1 MSILM
6 LRWLCICKKA
16 WLQNMKNCKF
26 RRKHCKFRRLL
37 AQVLFLWY
45 HKYNFNEEE
54 VFMKKKVLSLLTAAM
69 MSGTCF
75 FVGAEQ
81 ICAAE
86 YPSFTLRLN
95 QHTGNAEF
103 MEDET
108 DKKVIFT
115 ATCLKYSGSNVE
127 LVDAKTNEVVAKMLD
142 DGNFDVSG
150 DDLENDRTWSAVL
163 SFENAAVG
171 SYSYY
176 ARLTDADGT
185 VSTTKTFSV
194 VIYDAVSDA
203 DAERMA
209 EIAQKVG
216 ALSSDTTFQNADQET
231 RKQMADAL
239 FEQLIAEGYVKEN
252 SVNYDEEKHCY
263 AYQCEGVGGFSDVTC
278 YLDIAVKDPDQVSPG
293 IATDVTLSSSAKRL
307 QVDSEEMSVLFTAE
321 TAANVDSISLMDA
334 STNQEV
340 AVLYDDGAATYP
352 NDGDLYENDGVYSNY
367 LDLSGNQVGDYSYY
381 AQYTVNG
388 KTYTSDT
395 VTVRVY
401 RQFTEQELADM
412 QKITDTLNAL
422 INSEEY
428 AALSVEKKVKA
439 LSDRINSLAEVDE
452 TLGYALVD
460 ADSIRYNN
468 VTYQFEFKDYI
479 GLNYVYYAYTIP
491 NTDATDNSAFT
502 YVNHGDSIEITGF
515 DNSISDVVIPS
526 EIEGLPVTAISV
538 GAFYLSTITSIEVPD
553 SVTSIGEMAF
563 LGCTSLKSVKLSTG
577 VAKIDKNAFG
587 SCSALQEIQV
597 AKDNPNF
604 SSLNG
609 VLYSKKQDTLVIYPA
624 AKTDAAYIIPSGV
637 TSVAMYAF
645 SENPYL
651 ETLTIPNSLIKVGD
665 SAFYNCKNLR
675 AVSYNGTEE
684 EWNQI
689 TIGLLNE
696 KLTGATIQ
704 YQERIIGDVNADGAF
719 TISDVVLL
727 QKWLL
732 SVPDTQLADWKA
744 ADFNGDQTLNVFD
757 LCQMRYNLLKQEED
771 SKQ

>member
-1 MSILM
+1 
-6 LRWLCICKKA
+6 
-16 WLQNMKNCKF
+16 
-26 RRKHCKFRRLL
+26 
-37 AQVLFLWY
+37 
-45 HKYNFNEEE
+45 
-54 VFMKKKVLSLLTAAM
+54 MKKRILSMLTAAM
-69 MSGTCF
+69 MSSTCF

-115 ATCLKYSGSNVE
+115 ATCLKYSGSDVE

-216 ALSSDTTFQNADQET
+216 VLSSDTTFQNADQET

-352 NDGDLYENDGVYSNY
+352 NDRDLYENDGVYSNY

-515 DNSISDVVIPS
+515 DNSVSDVVIPS
-526 EIEGLPVTAISV
+526 EIEGLPVTTIST
-538 GAFYLSTITSIEVPD
+538 GAFYLSAITSIEVPD
-553 SVTSIGEMAF
+553 TVTSIGEMAF
-563 LGCTSLKSVKLSTG
+563 LGCTSLKTVKLSTG
-577 VAKIDKNAFG
+577 VAKIEKNAFG
-587 SCSALQEIQV
+587 SCSALQEVQV

-604 SSLNG
+604 SSLDG
-609 VLYSKKQDTLVIYPA
+609 VLYSKAQDTLVIYPA
-624 AKTDAAYIIPSGV
+624 AKTDAAYTIPSGV

-665 SAFYNCKNLR
+665 SAFFNCKNLR
-675 AVSYNGTEE
+675 SVSYNGTEE

-696 KLTGATIQ
+696 KLTGANIQ
-704 YQERIIGDVNADGAF
+704 YQERIIGDVNADGAL

-732 SVPDTQLADWKA
+732 AVPDTQLADWKA
-744 ADFNGDQTLNVFD
+744 ADFNEDQTLNGFD
-757 LCQMRYNLLKQEED
+757 LCQMRYALLKQEENA
-771 SKQ
+771 KQ

>member
-1 MSILM
+1 
-6 LRWLCICKKA
+6 
-16 WLQNMKNCKF
+16 
-26 RRKHCKFRRLL
+26 
-37 AQVLFLWY
+37 
-45 HKYNFNEEE
+45 
-54 VFMKKKVLSLLTAAM
+54 MKKRILSMLTAAM

-75 FVGAEQ
+75 FAGAEQ

-115 ATCLKYSGSNVE
+115 ATCLKYLGNNVE
-127 LVDAKTNEVVAKMLD
+127 LVDAKTNEVAAKMLD

-515 DNSISDVVIPS
+515 DNSVSDVVIPS
-526 EIEGLPVTAISV
+526 EIEGLPVTAIST
-538 GAFYLSTITSIEVPD
+538 GAFYLSAITSIEVPD
-553 SVTSIGEMAF
+553 TVTSIGEMAF
-563 LGCTSLKSVKLSTG
+563 LGCTSLKTVKLSTG

-587 SCSALQEIQV
+587 SCSALQEVQV

-604 SSLNG
+604 SSLDG
-609 VLYSKKQDTLVIYPA
+609 VLYSKAQDTLVIYPA
-624 AKTDAAYIIPSGV
+624 AKTDAAYTIPGGV

-665 SAFYNCKNLR
+665 SAFFNCKNLR
-675 AVSYNGTEE
+675 SVSYNGTEE

-696 KLTGATIQ
+696 KLTGANIQ
-704 YQERIIGDVNADGAF
+704 YQERIIGDVNADGAL

-732 SVPDTQLADWKA
+732 AVPDTQLADWKA
-744 ADFNGDQTLNVFD
+744 ADFNEDQSLNGFD
-757 LCQMRYNLLKQEED
+757 LCQMRYALLKQEENI
-771 SKQ
+771 QQ

>member
-1 MSILM
+1 MENEE
-6 LRWLCICKKA
+6 
-16 WLQNMKNCKF
+16 QNMKNY
-26 RRKHCKFRRLL
+26 KFRRLL
-37 AQVLFLWY
+37 AQVFFLWY

-115 ATCLKYSGSNVE
+115 ATCLKYSGSDVE

-194 VIYDAVSDA
+194 VIYDAVS

-293 IATDVTLSSSAKRL
+293 IAT
-307 QVDSEEMSVLFTAE
+307 
-321 TAANVDSISLMDA
+321 
-334 STNQEV
+334 
-340 AVLYDDGAATYP
+340 AT
-352 NDGDLYENDGVYSNY
+352 
-367 LDLSGNQVGDYSYY
+367 
-381 AQYTVNG
+381 
-388 KTYTSDT
+388 
-395 VTVRVY
+395 
-401 RQFTEQELADM
+401 
-412 QKITDTLNAL
+412 
-422 INSEEY
+422 
-428 AALSVEKKVKA
+428 
-439 LSDRINSLAEVDE
+439 
-452 TLGYALVD
+452 
-460 ADSIRYNN
+460 
-468 VTYQFEFKDYI
+468 
-479 GLNYVYYAYTIP
+479 
-491 NTDATDNSAFT
+491 SAFT

-515 DNSISDVVIPS
+515 DNSVSDVVIPS

-624 AKTDAAYIIPSGV
+624 AKTDAAYTIPSCV

-719 TISDVVLL
+719 TVSDVVLL

-771 SKQ
+771 SKR

>member
-1 MSILM
+1 
-6 LRWLCICKKA
+6 
-16 WLQNMKNCKF
+16 
-26 RRKHCKFRRLL
+26 
-37 AQVLFLWY
+37 
-45 HKYNFNEEE
+45 
-54 VFMKKKVLSLLTAAM
+54 MKKRILSMLTAAM
-69 MSGTCF
+69 MSSTCF

-115 ATCLKYSGSNVE
+115 ATCLKYSGCDVE

-216 ALSSDTTFQNADQET
+216 VLSSDTTFQNADQET

-321 TAANVDSISLMDA
+321 TAANVDSISLIDA

-340 AVLYDDGAATYP
+340 AMLYDDGTATYP

-491 NTDATDNSAFT
+491 NTDATDSSAFT

-515 DNSISDVVIPS
+515 NNSVSDVVIPS

-538 GAFYLSTITSIEVPD
+538 GAFYLSTITSIEIPNT
-553 SVTSIGEMAF
+553 VTSIGEMAF

-587 SCSALQEIQV
+587 SCSALREVQV

-604 SSLNG
+604 SSLDG
-609 VLYSKKQDTLVIYPA
+609 VLYSKAQDTLVIYPA
-624 AKTDAAYIIPSGV
+624 AKTDAAYTIPGGV

-651 ETLTIPNSLIKVGD
+651 ETIAIPNSLIKVGD
-665 SAFYNCKNLR
+665 SAFFNCKNLR
-675 AVSYNGTEE
+675 SVSYNGTEE

-696 KLTGATIQ
+696 KLTGANIQ
-704 YQERIIGDVNADGAF
+704 YQERILGDVNADGAL

-732 SVPDTQLADWKA
+732 AVPDTQLADWKA
-744 ADFNGDQTLNVFD
+744 ADFNEDQTLNGFD
-757 LCQMRYNLLKQEED
+757 LCQMRYALLKQEENA
-771 SKQ
+771 KQ

>member
-1 MSILM
+1 
-6 LRWLCICKKA
+6 
-16 WLQNMKNCKF
+16 
-26 RRKHCKFRRLL
+26 
-37 AQVLFLWY
+37 
-45 HKYNFNEEE
+45 
-54 VFMKKKVLSLLTAAM
+54 MKKKVLSLLTAAM

-216 ALSSDTTFQNADQET
+216 ALSSDTAFQNADQET

-239 FEQLIAEGYVKEN
+239 FDQLIAEGYVKEN
-252 SVNYDEEKHCY
+252 SVNYDAEKHWY

-278 YLDIAVKDPDQVSPG
+278 YLDIAVKDPNQVSPG
-293 IATDVTLSSSAKRL
+293 VAPDITLDFSSKRL
-307 QVDSEEMSVLFTAE
+307 VVGSEKMSVLFTAE
-321 TAANVDSISLMDA
+321 TAADVDSISLIDA

-340 AVLYDDGAATYP
+340 AMLYDDGAAVYP
-352 NDGDLYENDGVYSNY
+352 NDGDLYGNDGVYSNY

-491 NTDATDNSAFT
+491 NTDATDSSAFT

-538 GAFYLSTITSIEVPD
+538 GAFYLSAITSIEIPNT
-553 SVTSIGEMAF
+553 VTSIGEMAF

-609 VLYSKKQDTLVIYPA
+609 VLYSKKQDTLIIYPA

-684 EWNQI
+684 EWSQI

-719 TISDVVLL
+719 TVSDVVLL

-771 SKQ
+771 SKR

>member
-1 MSILM
+1 
-6 LRWLCICKKA
+6 
-16 WLQNMKNCKF
+16 
-26 RRKHCKFRRLL
+26 
-37 AQVLFLWY
+37 
-45 HKYNFNEEE
+45 
-54 VFMKKKVLSLLTAAM
+54 MKKRVLSLLTAAM

-115 ATCLKYSGSNVE
+115 ATCLKYSGSDVE

-239 FEQLIAEGYVKEN
+239 FDQLIAEGYVKEN
-252 SVNYDEEKHCY
+252 SVNYDAEKHWY

-278 YLDIAVKDPDQVSPG
+278 YLDIAVKDLNQVSPG
-293 IATDVTLSSSAKRL
+293 VAPDITLDFSSKRL
-307 QVDSEEMSVLFTAE
+307 VVGSEKMSVLFTAE
-321 TAANVDSISLMDA
+321 TAADVDSISLIDA

-340 AVLYDDGAATYP
+340 AMLYDDGTATYP

-491 NTDATDNSAFT
+491 NTDATDSSAFT

-515 DNSISDVVIPS
+515 DNSVSDVVIPS
-526 EIEGLPVTAISV
+526 EIEGLPVTTIST
-538 GAFYLSTITSIEVPD
+538 GAFYLSAITSIEVPD
-553 SVTSIGEMAF
+553 TVTSIGEMAF
-563 LGCTSLKSVKLSTG
+563 LGCTSLKTVKLSTG
-577 VAKIDKNAFG
+577 VAKIEKNAFG
-587 SCSALQEIQV
+587 SCSALQEVQV

-604 SSLNG
+604 SSLDG
-609 VLYSKKQDTLVIYPA
+609 VLYSKAQDTLVIYPA
-624 AKTDAAYIIPSGV
+624 AKTDAAYTIPSGV

-651 ETLTIPNSLIKVGD
+651 ETLTIPNSVIKVGD
-665 SAFYNCKNLR
+665 SAFFNCKNLR
-675 AVSYNGTEE
+675 SVSYNGTEE

-696 KLTGATIQ
+696 KLTGANIQ
-704 YQERIIGDVNADGAF
+704 YQERIIGDVNADGAL

-732 SVPDTQLADWKA
+732 AVPDTQLADWKA
-744 ADFNGDQTLNVFD
+744 ADFNEDQTLNGFD
-757 LCQMRYNLLKQEED
+757 LCQMRYALLKQEENA
-771 SKQ
+771 KQ

>member
-1 MSILM
+1 
-6 LRWLCICKKA
+6 
-16 WLQNMKNCKF
+16 
-26 RRKHCKFRRLL
+26 
-37 AQVLFLWY
+37 
-45 HKYNFNEEE
+45 
-54 VFMKKKVLSLLTAAM
+54 MKKKVLSLLTAAM

-115 ATCLKYSGSNVE
+115 ATCLKYSGSDVE

-216 ALSSDTTFQNADQET
+216 ALSSDAAFQNADQET

-239 FEQLIAEGYVKEN
+239 FDQLIAEGYVKEN
-252 SVNYDEEKHCY
+252 SVNYDAEKHCY

-340 AVLYDDGAATYP
+340 AVLYDDGTATYP

-412 QKITDTLNAL
+412 QKIMDTLNAL

-491 NTDATDNSAFT
+491 NTDATDSSAFT

-515 DNSISDVVIPS
+515 NNSVSDVVIPS

-624 AKTDAAYIIPSGV
+624 AKADAAYIIPSGV

-651 ETLTIPNSLIKVGD
+651 ETHTIPNSLIKVGD

>member
-1 MSILM
+1 MENEE
-6 LRWLCICKKA
+6 
-16 WLQNMKNCKF
+16 QNMKNY
-26 RRKHCKFRRLL
+26 KFRRLL
-37 AQVLFLWY
+37 AQVFFLWY

-115 ATCLKYSGSNVE
+115 ATCLKYSGSDVE

-216 ALSSDTTFQNADQET
+216 TLSSDTTFQNADQET

-321 TAANVDSISLMDA
+321 TAADVDFVSLMDA
-334 STNQEV
+334 STNQKV

-696 KLTGATIQ
+696 KLTGANIQ

-771 SKQ
+771 SKR

>member
-1 MSILM
+1 
-6 LRWLCICKKA
+6 
-16 WLQNMKNCKF
+16 MKNCKF

>member
-1 MSILM
+1 
-6 LRWLCICKKA
+6 
-16 WLQNMKNCKF
+16 
-26 RRKHCKFRRLL
+26 
-37 AQVLFLWY
+37 
-45 HKYNFNEEE
+45 
-54 VFMKKKVLSLLTAAM
+54 MKKRILSMLTAAM
-69 MSGTCF
+69 MSSTCF

-115 ATCLKYSGSNVE
+115 ATCLKYSGSDVE

-142 DGNFDVSG
+142 DSNFNVNG

-194 VIYDAVSDA
+194 VIYDVVSDA

-216 ALSSDTTFQNADQET
+216 VLSSDTAFQNADQET

-278 YLDIAVKDPDQVSPG
+278 YLDIAVKGPDQVSPG

-321 TAANVDSISLMDA
+321 TAANVDSISLIDA

-340 AVLYDDGAATYP
+340 AMLYDDGTATYP

-491 NTDATDNSAFT
+491 NTDATDNSAFA

-515 DNSISDVVIPS
+515 DNYVSDVVIPS

-538 GAFYLSTITSIEVPD
+538 GAFYLSTITSIEIPNT
-553 SVTSIGEMAF
+553 VTSIGEMAF

-587 SCSALQEIQV
+587 SCSALREVQV

-604 SSLNG
+604 SSLDG
-609 VLYSKKQDTLVIYPA
+609 VLYSKAQDTLVIYPA
-624 AKTDAAYIIPSGV
+624 AKTDAAYTIPGGV

-651 ETLTIPNSLIKVGD
+651 ETIAIPNSLIKVGD
-665 SAFYNCKNLR
+665 SAFFNCKNLR
-675 AVSYNGTEE
+675 SVSYNGTEE

-696 KLTGATIQ
+696 KLTGANIQ
-704 YQERIIGDVNADGAF
+704 YQERILGDVNADGAL

-732 SVPDTQLADWKA
+732 AVPDTQLADWKA
-744 ADFNGDQTLNVFD
+744 ADFNEDQTLNGFD
-757 LCQMRYNLLKQEED
+757 LCQMRYALLKQEENA
-771 SKQ
+771 KQ

>member
-1 MSILM
+1 
-6 LRWLCICKKA
+6 
-16 WLQNMKNCKF
+16 
-26 RRKHCKFRRLL
+26 
-37 AQVLFLWY
+37 
-45 HKYNFNEEE
+45 
-54 VFMKKKVLSLLTAAM
+54 MKKRILSMLTAAM

-115 ATCLKYSGSNVE
+115 ATCLKYSGSDVE

-209 EIAQKVG
+209 EIAKKIG
-216 ALSSDTTFQNADQET
+216 TLSSDAAFQNADQET

-239 FEQLIAEGYVKEN
+239 FDQLIAEGYVKEN
-252 SVNYDEEKHCY
+252 SVNYDAEKHWY

-340 AVLYDDGAATYP
+340 AVLYDDGTATYP

-515 DNSISDVVIPS
+515 DNSVSDVVIPS

-665 SAFYNCKNLR
+665 SAFFNCKNLR
-675 AVSYNGTEE
+675 SVSYNGTEE

-689 TIGLLNE
+689 AIGLLNE
-696 KLTGATIQ
+696 KLTGANIQ
-704 YQERIIGDVNADGAF
+704 YQERIFGDVNADGAL

-732 SVPDTQLADWKA
+732 AVPDTQLADWKA
-744 ADFNGDQTLNVFD
+744 ADFNEDQTLNGFD
-757 LCQMRYNLLKQEED
+757 LCQMRYALLKQEENA
-771 SKQ
+771 KQ

>member
-1 MSILM
+1 
-6 LRWLCICKKA
+6 
-16 WLQNMKNCKF
+16 MKNCKF

-115 ATCLKYSGSNVE
+115 ATCLKYSGSDVE

-216 ALSSDTTFQNADQET
+216 ALSSDTAFQNADQET

-239 FEQLIAEGYVKEN
+239 FDQLIAEGYVKEN
-252 SVNYDEEKHCY
+252 SVNYDAEKHWY

-278 YLDIAVKDPDQVSPG
+278 YLDIAVKDPDQVSTG
-293 IATDVTLSSSAKRL
+293 IAT
-307 QVDSEEMSVLFTAE
+307 
-321 TAANVDSISLMDA
+321 
-334 STNQEV
+334 
-340 AVLYDDGAATYP
+340 AT
-352 NDGDLYENDGVYSNY
+352 
-367 LDLSGNQVGDYSYY
+367 
-381 AQYTVNG
+381 
-388 KTYTSDT
+388 
-395 VTVRVY
+395 
-401 RQFTEQELADM
+401 
-412 QKITDTLNAL
+412 
-422 INSEEY
+422 
-428 AALSVEKKVKA
+428 
-439 LSDRINSLAEVDE
+439 
-452 TLGYALVD
+452 
-460 ADSIRYNN
+460 
-468 VTYQFEFKDYI
+468 
-479 GLNYVYYAYTIP
+479 
-491 NTDATDNSAFT
+491 SAFT

-515 DNSISDVVIPS
+515 NNSVSDVVIPS

-538 GAFYLSTITSIEVPD
+538 GAFYLSTITSIEIPNT
-553 SVTSIGEMAF
+553 VTSIGEMAF

-771 SKQ
+771 SKR

>member
-1 MSILM
+1 
-6 LRWLCICKKA
+6 
-16 WLQNMKNCKF
+16 
-26 RRKHCKFRRLL
+26 
-37 AQVLFLWY
+37 
-45 HKYNFNEEE
+45 
-54 VFMKKKVLSLLTAAM
+54 MKKRILSMLTAAM
-69 MSGTCF
+69 MSSTCF

-115 ATCLKYSGSNVE
+115 ATCLKYSGSDVE

-216 ALSSDTTFQNADQET
+216 VLSSDTTFQNADQET

-278 YLDIAVKDPDQVSPG
+278 YLDIAVKDLNQVSPG
-293 IATDVTLSSSAKRL
+293 VAPDITLDFSSKRL
-307 QVDSEEMSVLFTAE
+307 VVGSEKMSVLFTAE
-321 TAANVDSISLMDA
+321 TAADVDSISLIDA

-340 AVLYDDGAATYP
+340 AMLYDDGTATYP

-491 NTDATDNSAFT
+491 NTDATDSSAFT

-515 DNSISDVVIPS
+515 NNSVSDVVIPS

-538 GAFYLSTITSIEVPD
+538 GAFYLSTITSIEIPNT
-553 SVTSIGEMAF
+553 VTSIGEMAF

-587 SCSALQEIQV
+587 SCSALREVQV

-604 SSLNG
+604 SSLDG
-609 VLYSKKQDTLVIYPA
+609 VLYSKAQDTLVIYPA
-624 AKTDAAYIIPSGV
+624 AKTDAAYTIPGGV

-651 ETLTIPNSLIKVGD
+651 ETIAIPNSLIKVGD
-665 SAFYNCKNLR
+665 SAFFNCKNLR
-675 AVSYNGTEE
+675 SVSYNGTEE

-696 KLTGATIQ
+696 KLTGANIQ
-704 YQERIIGDVNADGAF
+704 YQERIIGDVNADGAL

-732 SVPDTQLADWKA
+732 AVPDTQLADWKA
-744 ADFNGDQTLNVFD
+744 ADFNEDQSLNGFD
-757 LCQMRYNLLKQEED
+757 LCQMRYALLKQEENI
-771 SKQ
+771 QQ

>member
-1 MSILM
+1 
-6 LRWLCICKKA
+6 
-16 WLQNMKNCKF
+16 
-26 RRKHCKFRRLL
+26 
-37 AQVLFLWY
+37 
-45 HKYNFNEEE
+45 
-54 VFMKKKVLSLLTAAM
+54 MKKRILSMLTAAM
-69 MSGTCF
+69 MSSTCF

-115 ATCLKYSGSNVE
+115 ATCLKYSGSDVE

-216 ALSSDTTFQNADQET
+216 VLSSDTTFQNADQET

-491 NTDATDNSAFT
+491 NTDATDNSAFA

-515 DNSISDVVIPS
+515 DNSVSDVVIPS

-587 SCSALQEIQV
+587 SCSALRKVQV

-604 SSLNG
+604 SSLDG
-609 VLYSKKQDTLVIYPA
+609 VLYSKAQDTLVIYPA
-624 AKTDAAYIIPSGV
+624 AKTDAAYTIPGGV

-651 ETLTIPNSLIKVGD
+651 ETIAIPNSLIKVGD
-665 SAFYNCKNLR
+665 SAFFNCKNLR
-675 AVSYNGTEE
+675 SVSYNGTEE

-696 KLTGATIQ
+696 KLTGANIQ
-704 YQERIIGDVNADGAF
+704 YQERIIGDVNADGAL

-732 SVPDTQLADWKA
+732 AVPDTQLADWKA
-744 ADFNGDQTLNVFD
+744 ADFNEDQSLNGFD
-757 LCQMRYNLLKQEED
+757 LCQMRYALLKQEENI
-771 SKQ
+771 QQ

>member
-1 MSILM
+1 
-6 LRWLCICKKA
+6 
-16 WLQNMKNCKF
+16 
-26 RRKHCKFRRLL
+26 
-37 AQVLFLWY
+37 
-45 HKYNFNEEE
+45 
-54 VFMKKKVLSLLTAAM
+54 MKKKVLSLLTAAM

-115 ATCLKYSGSNVE
+115 ATCLKYSGSDVE

-216 ALSSDTTFQNADQET
+216 VLSSDTTFQNADQET

-252 SVNYDEEKHCY
+252 SVNYDAEKHWY

-515 DNSISDVVIPS
+515 DNSVSDVVIPS

-719 TISDVVLL
+719 TVSDVVLL

-771 SKQ
+771 SKR

>member
-1 MSILM
+1 
-6 LRWLCICKKA
+6 
-16 WLQNMKNCKF
+16 
-26 RRKHCKFRRLL
+26 
-37 AQVLFLWY
+37 
-45 HKYNFNEEE
+45 
-54 VFMKKKVLSLLTAAM
+54 MKKRVLSLLTAAM

-108 DKKVIFT
+108 DKKVVFT
-115 ATCLKYSGSNVE
+115 ATCLKYSGSDVE

-216 ALSSDTTFQNADQET
+216 ALSSDTAFQNADQET

-239 FEQLIAEGYVKEN
+239 FEQLISEGYVKEN

-515 DNSISDVVIPS
+515 DNSVSDVVIPS

-719 TISDVVLL
+719 TVSDVVLL

-771 SKQ
+771 SKR

>member
-1 MSILM
+1 
-6 LRWLCICKKA
+6 
-16 WLQNMKNCKF
+16 
-26 RRKHCKFRRLL
+26 
-37 AQVLFLWY
+37 
-45 HKYNFNEEE
+45 
-54 VFMKKKVLSLLTAAM
+54 MKKRILSMLTAAM
-69 MSGTCF
+69 MSSTCF

-115 ATCLKYSGSNVE
+115 ATCLKYSGSDVE
-127 LVDAKTNEVVAKMLD
+127 LVDVKTNEVVAKMLD

-216 ALSSDTTFQNADQET
+216 VLSSDTTFQNADQET

-321 TAANVDSISLMDA
+321 TAANVDSISLIDA

-340 AVLYDDGAATYP
+340 AMLYDDGTATYP

-491 NTDATDNSAFT
+491 NTDATDSSAFT

-515 DNSISDVVIPS
+515 NNSVSDVVIPS

-538 GAFYLSTITSIEVPD
+538 GAFYLSTITSIEIPNT
-553 SVTSIGEMAF
+553 VTSM
-563 LGCTSLKSVKLSTG
+563 KSVKLSTG

-587 SCSALQEIQV
+587 SCSALREVQV

-604 SSLNG
+604 SSLDG
-609 VLYSKKQDTLVIYPA
+609 VLYSKAQDTLVIYPA
-624 AKTDAAYIIPSGV
+624 AKTDAAYTIPGGV

-651 ETLTIPNSLIKVGD
+651 ETIAIPNSLIKVGD
-665 SAFYNCKNLR
+665 SAFFNCKNLR
-675 AVSYNGTEE
+675 SVSYNGTEE

-696 KLTGATIQ
+696 KLTGANIQ
-704 YQERIIGDVNADGAF
+704 YQERILGDVNADGAL

-732 SVPDTQLADWKA
+732 AVPDTQLADWKA
-744 ADFNGDQTLNVFD
+744 ADFNEDQTLNGFD
-757 LCQMRYNLLKQEED
+757 LCQMRYALLKQEENA
-771 SKQ
+771 KQ

>member
-1 MSILM
+1 
-6 LRWLCICKKA
+6 
-16 WLQNMKNCKF
+16 
-26 RRKHCKFRRLL
+26 
-37 AQVLFLWY
+37 
-45 HKYNFNEEE
+45 
-54 VFMKKKVLSLLTAAM
+54 MKKRILSMLTAAM
-69 MSGTCF
+69 MSSTCF

-115 ATCLKYSGSNVE
+115 ATCLKYSGSDVE

-216 ALSSDTTFQNADQET
+216 VLSSDTTFQNADQET

-515 DNSISDVVIPS
+515 DNSVSDVVIPS
-526 EIEGLPVTAISV
+526 EIEGLPVTAIST
-538 GAFYLSTITSIEVPD
+538 GAFYLSAITSIEVPD

-563 LGCTSLKSVKLSTG
+563 LGCTSLKTVKLSTG
-577 VAKIDKNAFG
+577 VAKIEKNAFG
-587 SCSALQEIQV
+587 SCSALQEVQV

-604 SSLNG
+604 SSLDG
-609 VLYSKKQDTLVIYPA
+609 VLYSKAQDTLVIYPA
-624 AKTDAAYIIPSGV
+624 AKTDAAYTIPGGV

-665 SAFYNCKNLR
+665 SAFFNCKNLR
-675 AVSYNGTEE
+675 SVSYNGTEE

-696 KLTGATIQ
+696 KLTGANIQ
-704 YQERIIGDVNADGAF
+704 YQERIIGDVNADGAL

-732 SVPDTQLADWKA
+732 AVPDTQLADWKA
-744 ADFNGDQTLNVFD
+744 ADFNEDQSLNGFD
-757 LCQMRYNLLKQEED
+757 LCQMRYALLKQAENI
-771 SKQ
+771 QQ

>member
-1 MSILM
+1 
-6 LRWLCICKKA
+6 
-16 WLQNMKNCKF
+16 
-26 RRKHCKFRRLL
+26 
-37 AQVLFLWY
+37 
-45 HKYNFNEEE
+45 
-54 VFMKKKVLSLLTAAM
+54 MKKRIMSMLTAAM
-69 MSGTCF
+69 MSSTCF

-115 ATCLKYSGSNVE
+115 ATCLKYSGSDVE

-216 ALSSDTTFQNADQET
+216 VLSSDTAFQNADQET

-239 FEQLIAEGYVKEN
+239 FDQLIAEGYVKEN
-252 SVNYDEEKHCY
+252 SVNYDAEKHWY

-278 YLDIAVKDPDQVSPG
+278 YLDIAVKDLNQVSPG
-293 IATDVTLSSSAKRL
+293 VAPDITLDFSSKRL
-307 QVDSEEMSVLFTAE
+307 VVGSEKMSVLFTAE
-321 TAANVDSISLMDA
+321 TAADVDSISLIDA

-340 AVLYDDGAATYP
+340 AMLYDDGTATYP

-491 NTDATDNSAFT
+491 NTDATDSSAFT

-515 DNSISDVVIPS
+515 NNSVSDVVIPS

-538 GAFYLSTITSIEVPD
+538 GAFYLSTITSIEIPNT
-553 SVTSIGEMAF
+553 VTSIGEMAF

-587 SCSALQEIQV
+587 SCSALREVQV

-604 SSLNG
+604 SSLDG
-609 VLYSKKQDTLVIYPA
+609 VLYSKAQDTLVIYPA
-624 AKTDAAYIIPSGV
+624 AKTDAAYTIPGGV

-651 ETLTIPNSLIKVGD
+651 ETIAIPNSLIKVGD
-665 SAFYNCKNLR
+665 SAFFNCKNLR
-675 AVSYNGTEE
+675 SVSYNGTEE

-696 KLTGATIQ
+696 KLTGANIQ
-704 YQERIIGDVNADGAF
+704 YQERIIGDVNADGAL

-732 SVPDTQLADWKA
+732 AVPDTQLADWKA
-744 ADFNGDQTLNVFD
+744 ADFNEDQSLNGFD
-757 LCQMRYNLLKQEED
+757 LCQMRYALLKQEENI
-771 SKQ
+771 QQ

>member
-1 MSILM
+1 
-6 LRWLCICKKA
+6 
-16 WLQNMKNCKF
+16 
-26 RRKHCKFRRLL
+26 
-37 AQVLFLWY
+37 
-45 HKYNFNEEE
+45 
-54 VFMKKKVLSLLTAAM
+54 MKKRILSMLTAAM
-69 MSGTCF
+69 MSSTCF

-115 ATCLKYSGSNVE
+115 ATCLKYSGSDVE

-216 ALSSDTTFQNADQET
+216 VLSSDTTFQNADQET

-321 TAANVDSISLMDA
+321 TAANVDSISLIDA

-340 AVLYDDGAATYP
+340 AMLYDDGTATYP

-491 NTDATDNSAFT
+491 NTDAIDSSAFT

-515 DNSISDVVIPS
+515 NNSVSDVVIPS

-538 GAFYLSTITSIEVPD
+538 GAFYLSTITSIEIPNT
-553 SVTSIGEMAF
+553 VTSIGEMAF

-587 SCSALQEIQV
+587 SCSALREVQV

-604 SSLNG
+604 SSLDG
-609 VLYSKKQDTLVIYPA
+609 VLYSKAQDTLVIYPA
-624 AKTDAAYIIPSGV
+624 AKTDAAYTIPGGV

-651 ETLTIPNSLIKVGD
+651 ETIAIPNSLIKVGD
-665 SAFYNCKNLR
+665 SAFFNCKNLR
-675 AVSYNGTEE
+675 SVSYNGTEE

-696 KLTGATIQ
+696 KLTGANIQ
-704 YQERIIGDVNADGAF
+704 YQERILGDVNADGAL

-732 SVPDTQLADWKA
+732 AVPDTQLADWKA
-744 ADFNGDQTLNVFD
+744 ADFNEDQTLNGFD
-757 LCQMRYNLLKQEED
+757 LCQMRYALLKQEENA
-771 SKQ
+771 KQ

>member
-1 MSILM
+1 
-6 LRWLCICKKA
+6 
-16 WLQNMKNCKF
+16 
-26 RRKHCKFRRLL
+26 
-37 AQVLFLWY
+37 
-45 HKYNFNEEE
+45 
-54 VFMKKKVLSLLTAAM
+54 MKKRVLSLLTAAM

-115 ATCLKYSGSNVE
+115 ATCLKYSGSDVE

-239 FEQLIAEGYVKEN
+239 FDQLIAEGYVKEN
-252 SVNYDEEKHCY
+252 SVNYDAEKHWY

-278 YLDIAVKDPDQVSPG
+278 YLDIAVKDLNQVSPG
-293 IATDVTLSSSAKRL
+293 VAPDITLDFSSKRL
-307 QVDSEEMSVLFTAE
+307 VVGSEKMSVLFTAE
-321 TAANVDSISLMDA
+321 TAADVDSISLIDA

-340 AVLYDDGAATYP
+340 AMLYDDGTATYP

-491 NTDATDNSAFT
+491 NTDATDSSAFT

-515 DNSISDVVIPS
+515 NNSVSDVVIPS

-696 KLTGATIQ
+696 KLTGANIQ
-704 YQERIIGDVNADGAF
+704 YQERILGDVNADGAL

-732 SVPDTQLADWKA
+732 AVPDTQLADWKA
-744 ADFNGDQTLNVFD
+744 ADFNEDQTLNGFD
-757 LCQMRYNLLKQEED
+757 LCQMRYALLKQEENA
-771 SKQ
+771 KQ

>member
-1 MSILM
+1 
-6 LRWLCICKKA
+6 
-16 WLQNMKNCKF
+16 
-26 RRKHCKFRRLL
+26 
-37 AQVLFLWY
+37 
-45 HKYNFNEEE
+45 
-54 VFMKKKVLSLLTAAM
+54 MKKRVLSLLTAAM

-115 ATCLKYSGSNVE
+115 ATCLKYSGSDVE

-216 ALSSDTTFQNADQET
+216 ALSSDTAFQNADQET

-239 FEQLIAEGYVKEN
+239 FDQLIAEGYVKEN
-252 SVNYDEEKHCY
+252 SVNYDAEKHWY

-491 NTDATDNSAFT
+491 NTDATDSSAFT

-538 GAFYLSTITSIEVPD
+538 GAFYLSAITSIEIPNT
-553 SVTSIGEMAF
+553 VTSIGEMAF

-624 AKTDAAYIIPSGV
+624 AKIDAAYTIPSGV

-771 SKQ
+771 SKR

>member
-1 MSILM
+1 
-6 LRWLCICKKA
+6 
-16 WLQNMKNCKF
+16 
-26 RRKHCKFRRLL
+26 
-37 AQVLFLWY
+37 
-45 HKYNFNEEE
+45 
-54 VFMKKKVLSLLTAAM
+54 MKKRILSMLTAAM
-69 MSGTCF
+69 MSSTCF

-115 ATCLKYSGSNVE
+115 ATCLKYSGSDVE

-216 ALSSDTTFQNADQET
+216 VLSSDTTFQNADQET

-239 FEQLIAEGYVKEN
+239 FDQLIAEGYVKEN
-252 SVNYDEEKHCY
+252 SVNYDAEKHWY

-321 TAANVDSISLMDA
+321 TAANVDSISLIDA

-340 AVLYDDGAATYP
+340 AMLYDDGTATYP

-491 NTDATDNSAFT
+491 NTDATDSSAFT

-515 DNSISDVVIPS
+515 NNSVSDVVIPS

-538 GAFYLSTITSIEVPD
+538 GAFYLSTITSIEIPNT
-553 SVTSIGEMAF
+553 VTSIGEMAF

-587 SCSALQEIQV
+587 SCSALREVQV

-604 SSLNG
+604 SSLDG
-609 VLYSKKQDTLVIYPA
+609 VLYSKAQDTLVIYPA
-624 AKTDAAYIIPSGV
+624 AKTDAAYTIPGGV

-651 ETLTIPNSLIKVGD
+651 ETIAIPNSLIKVGD
-665 SAFYNCKNLR
+665 SAFFNCKNLR
-675 AVSYNGTEE
+675 SVSYNGTEE

-696 KLTGATIQ
+696 KLTGANIQ
-704 YQERIIGDVNADGAF
+704 YQERILGDVNADGAL

-732 SVPDTQLADWKA
+732 AVPDTQLADWKA
-744 ADFNGDQTLNVFD
+744 ADFNEDQTLNGFD
-757 LCQMRYNLLKQEED
+757 LCQMRYALLKQEENA
-771 SKQ
+771 KQ

>member
-1 MSILM
+1 MITKMASKVADFFIY
-6 LRWLCICKKA
+6 RNKKGA
-16 WLQNMKNCKF
+16 S
-26 RRKHCKFRRLL
+26 
-37 AQVLFLWY
+37 Y
-45 HKYNFNEEE
+45 
-54 VFMKKKVLSLLTAAM
+54 MKKRVLSLLTAAM

-115 ATCLKYSGSNVE
+115 ATCLKYSGSDVE

-150 DDLENDRTWSAVL
+150 DDLENDRTWSAML

-194 VIYDAVSDA
+194 VIYDVVSDA

-216 ALSSDTTFQNADQET
+216 VLSSDTAFQNADQET

-239 FEQLIAEGYVKEN
+239 FDQLIAEGYVKEN
-252 SVNYDEEKHCY
+252 SVNYDAEKHCY

-293 IATDVTLSSSAKRL
+293 IAT
-307 QVDSEEMSVLFTAE
+307 
-321 TAANVDSISLMDA
+321 
-334 STNQEV
+334 
-340 AVLYDDGAATYP
+340 AT
-352 NDGDLYENDGVYSNY
+352 
-367 LDLSGNQVGDYSYY
+367 
-381 AQYTVNG
+381 
-388 KTYTSDT
+388 
-395 VTVRVY
+395 
-401 RQFTEQELADM
+401 
-412 QKITDTLNAL
+412 
-422 INSEEY
+422 
-428 AALSVEKKVKA
+428 
-439 LSDRINSLAEVDE
+439 
-452 TLGYALVD
+452 
-460 ADSIRYNN
+460 
-468 VTYQFEFKDYI
+468 
-479 GLNYVYYAYTIP
+479 
-491 NTDATDNSAFT
+491 SAFT

-515 DNSISDVVIPS
+515 DNSVSDVVIPS

-538 GAFYLSTITSIEVPD
+538 GAFYLSAITSIEVPD

-624 AKTDAAYIIPSGV
+624 AKTDAAYTIPSCV

-719 TISDVVLL
+719 TVSDVVLL

-771 SKQ
+771 SKR

>member
-1 MSILM
+1 
-6 LRWLCICKKA
+6 
-16 WLQNMKNCKF
+16 
-26 RRKHCKFRRLL
+26 
-37 AQVLFLWY
+37 
-45 HKYNFNEEE
+45 
-54 VFMKKKVLSLLTAAM
+54 MKKRVLSLLTAAM

-95 QHTGNAEF
+95 QHTRNAEF

-115 ATCLKYSGSNVE
+115 ATCLKYSGSDVE

-538 GAFYLSTITSIEVPD
+538 GAFYLSAITSIEIPNT
-553 SVTSIGEMAF
+553 VTSIGEMAF

-624 AKTDAAYIIPSGV
+624 AKADAAYIIPSGV

-719 TISDVVLL
+719 TVSDVVLL

-771 SKQ
+771 SKR

>member
-1 MSILM
+1 
-6 LRWLCICKKA
+6 
-16 WLQNMKNCKF
+16 
-26 RRKHCKFRRLL
+26 
-37 AQVLFLWY
+37 
-45 HKYNFNEEE
+45 
-54 VFMKKKVLSLLTAAM
+54 MKKRVLSLLTAAM

-95 QHTGNAEF
+95 QHTRNAEF

-115 ATCLKYSGSNVE
+115 ATCLKYSGSDVE

-216 ALSSDTTFQNADQET
+216 VLSSDTTFQNADQET

-278 YLDIAVKDPDQVSPG
+278 YLDIAVKGPDQVSPG

-321 TAANVDSISLMDA
+321 TAANVDSISLIDA

-340 AVLYDDGAATYP
+340 AMLYDDGTATYP

-491 NTDATDNSAFT
+491 NTDATDNSAFA

-515 DNSISDVVIPS
+515 DNSVSDVVIPS

-587 SCSALQEIQV
+587 SCSALREVQV

-604 SSLNG
+604 SSLDG
-609 VLYSKKQDTLVIYPA
+609 VLYSKAQDTLVIYPA
-624 AKTDAAYIIPSGV
+624 AKTDAAYTIPGGV

-651 ETLTIPNSLIKVGD
+651 ETIAIPNSLIKVGD
-665 SAFYNCKNLR
+665 SAFFNCKNLR
-675 AVSYNGTEE
+675 SVSYNGTEE

-696 KLTGATIQ
+696 KLTGANIQ
-704 YQERIIGDVNADGAF
+704 YQERILGDVNADGAL

-732 SVPDTQLADWKA
+732 AVPDTQLADWKA
-744 ADFNGDQTLNVFD
+744 ADFNEDQTLNGFD
-757 LCQMRYNLLKQEED
+757 LCQMRYALLKQEENA
-771 SKQ
+771 KQ

>member
-1 MSILM
+1 
-6 LRWLCICKKA
+6 
-16 WLQNMKNCKF
+16 
-26 RRKHCKFRRLL
+26 
-37 AQVLFLWY
+37 
-45 HKYNFNEEE
+45 
-54 VFMKKKVLSLLTAAM
+54 MKKKVLSLLTAAM

-115 ATCLKYSGSNVE
+115 ATCLKYSGSDVE

-216 ALSSDTTFQNADQET
+216 VLSSDTTFQNADQET

-239 FEQLIAEGYVKEN
+239 FDQLIAEGYVKEN

-412 QKITDTLNAL
+412 QKIMDTLNAL

-515 DNSISDVVIPS
+515 DNSVSDVVIPS

-563 LGCTSLKSVKLSTG
+563 LGCTSLKSVKLSTR

-624 AKTDAAYIIPSGV
+624 AKTDAAYIIPSNV

-771 SKQ
+771 SKR

>member
-1 MSILM
+1 
-6 LRWLCICKKA
+6 
-16 WLQNMKNCKF
+16 
-26 RRKHCKFRRLL
+26 
-37 AQVLFLWY
+37 
-45 HKYNFNEEE
+45 
-54 VFMKKKVLSLLTAAM
+54 MKKRILSMLTAAM
-69 MSGTCF
+69 MSSTCF

-115 ATCLKYSGSNVE
+115 ATCLKYSGSDVE

-216 ALSSDTTFQNADQET
+216 VLSSDTTFQNADQET

-321 TAANVDSISLMDA
+321 TAANVDSISLIDA

-340 AVLYDDGAATYP
+340 AMLYDDGTATYP

-491 NTDATDNSAFT
+491 NTDATDSSAFT

-515 DNSISDVVIPS
+515 NNSVSDVVIPS

-538 GAFYLSTITSIEVPD
+538 GAFYLSTITSIEIPNT
-553 SVTSIGEMAF
+553 VTSIGEMAF

-587 SCSALQEIQV
+587 SCSALREVQV

-604 SSLNG
+604 SSLDG
-609 VLYSKKQDTLVIYPA
+609 VLYSKAQDTLVIYPA
-624 AKTDAAYIIPSGV
+624 AKTDAAYTIPGGV

-651 ETLTIPNSLIKVGD
+651 ETIAIPNSLIKVGD
-665 SAFYNCKNLR
+665 SAFFNCKNLR
-675 AVSYNGTEE
+675 SVSYNGTEE

-696 KLTGATIQ
+696 KLTGANIQ
-704 YQERIIGDVNADGAF
+704 YQERILGDVNADGAL

-732 SVPDTQLADWKA
+732 AVPDTQLADWKA
-744 ADFNGDQTLNVFD
+744 ADFNEDQTLNGFD
-757 LCQMRYNLLKQEED
+757 LCQMRYALLKQEENA
-771 SKQ
+771 KQ

>member
-1 MSILM
+1 
-6 LRWLCICKKA
+6 
-16 WLQNMKNCKF
+16 
-26 RRKHCKFRRLL
+26 
-37 AQVLFLWY
+37 
-45 HKYNFNEEE
+45 
-54 VFMKKKVLSLLTAAM
+54 MKKKVLSLLTAAM

-115 ATCLKYSGSNVE
+115 ATCLKYSGSDVE

-216 ALSSDTTFQNADQET
+216 ALSSDAAFQNADQET

-239 FEQLIAEGYVKEN
+239 FDQLIAEGYVKEN
-252 SVNYDEEKHCY
+252 SVNYDAEKHCY

-278 YLDIAVKDPDQVSPG
+278 YLDIAVKDPDQVSSG

-340 AVLYDDGAATYP
+340 AVLYDDGTATYP

-412 QKITDTLNAL
+412 QKIMDTLNAL

-515 DNSISDVVIPS
+515 DNSVSDVVIPS

-624 AKTDAAYIIPSGV
+624 AKADAAYIIPSGV

>member
-1 MSILM
+1 
-6 LRWLCICKKA
+6 
-16 WLQNMKNCKF
+16 
-26 RRKHCKFRRLL
+26 
-37 AQVLFLWY
+37 
-45 HKYNFNEEE
+45 
-54 VFMKKKVLSLLTAAM
+54 MKKRVLSLLTAAM

-115 ATCLKYSGSNVE
+115 ATCLKYLGNNVE
-127 LVDAKTNEVVAKMLD
+127 LVDAKTNEVAAKMLD
-142 DGNFDVSG
+142 DGNFDISG

-216 ALSSDTTFQNADQET
+216 VLSSDTAFQNADQET

-239 FEQLIAEGYVKEN
+239 FDQLIAEGYVKEN
-252 SVNYDEEKHCY
+252 SVNYDAEKHWY

-278 YLDIAVKDPDQVSPG
+278 YLDIAVKDLNQVSPG
-293 IATDVTLSSSAKRL
+293 VAPDITLDFSSKRL
-307 QVDSEEMSVLFTAE
+307 VVGSEKMSVLFTAE
-321 TAANVDSISLMDA
+321 TAADVDSISLIDA

-340 AVLYDDGAATYP
+340 AMLYDDGTATYP

-491 NTDATDNSAFT
+491 NTDATDSSAFT

-515 DNSISDVVIPS
+515 DNSVSDVVIPS
-526 EIEGLPVTAISV
+526 EIEGLPVTTIST
-538 GAFYLSTITSIEVPD
+538 GAFYLSAITSIEVPD
-553 SVTSIGEMAF
+553 TVTSIGEMAF
-563 LGCTSLKSVKLSTG
+563 LGCTSLKTVKLSTG
-577 VAKIDKNAFG
+577 VAKIEKNAFG
-587 SCSALQEIQV
+587 SCSALQEVQV

-604 SSLNG
+604 SSLDG
-609 VLYSKKQDTLVIYPA
+609 VLYSKAQDTLVIYPA
-624 AKTDAAYIIPSGV
+624 AKTDAAYTIPSGV

-771 SKQ
+771 SKR

>member
-1 MSILM
+1 
-6 LRWLCICKKA
+6 
-16 WLQNMKNCKF
+16 
-26 RRKHCKFRRLL
+26 
-37 AQVLFLWY
+37 
-45 HKYNFNEEE
+45 
-54 VFMKKKVLSLLTAAM
+54 MKKKVLSLLTAAM

-115 ATCLKYSGSNVE
+115 ATCLKYSGSDVE

-216 ALSSDTTFQNADQET
+216 VLSSDTTFQNADQET

-515 DNSISDVVIPS
+515 DNSVSDVVIPS

-624 AKTDAAYIIPSGV
+624 AKTDAAYIIPSNV

-651 ETLTIPNSLIKVGD
+651 ETLTIPNSMIKVGD

-719 TISDVVLL
+719 TVSDVVLL

-771 SKQ
+771 SKR

>member
-1 MSILM
+1 
-6 LRWLCICKKA
+6 
-16 WLQNMKNCKF
+16 
-26 RRKHCKFRRLL
+26 
-37 AQVLFLWY
+37 
-45 HKYNFNEEE
+45 
-54 VFMKKKVLSLLTAAM
+54 MKKKVLSLLTAAM

-115 ATCLKYSGSNVE
+115 ATCLKYSGSDVE

-216 ALSSDTTFQNADQET
+216 ALSSDTAFQNADQET

-239 FEQLIAEGYVKEN
+239 FEQLISEGYVKEN

-515 DNSISDVVIPS
+515 DNSVSDVVIPS

-538 GAFYLSTITSIEVPD
+538 GAFYLSAITSIEIPNT
-553 SVTSIGEMAF
+553 VTSIGEMAF

-771 SKQ
+771 SKR

>member
-1 MSILM
+1 
-6 LRWLCICKKA
+6 
-16 WLQNMKNCKF
+16 MKNCKF

-115 ATCLKYSGSNVE
+115 ATCLKYSGSDVE

-216 ALSSDTTFQNADQET
+216 ALSSDTAFQNADQET

-239 FEQLIAEGYVKEN
+239 FDQLIAEGYVKEN
-252 SVNYDEEKHCY
+252 SVNYDAEKHWY

-278 YLDIAVKDPDQVSPG
+278 YLDIAVKDPDQVSTG
-293 IATDVTLSSSAKRL
+293 IAT
-307 QVDSEEMSVLFTAE
+307 
-321 TAANVDSISLMDA
+321 
-334 STNQEV
+334 
-340 AVLYDDGAATYP
+340 AT
-352 NDGDLYENDGVYSNY
+352 
-367 LDLSGNQVGDYSYY
+367 
-381 AQYTVNG
+381 
-388 KTYTSDT
+388 
-395 VTVRVY
+395 
-401 RQFTEQELADM
+401 
-412 QKITDTLNAL
+412 
-422 INSEEY
+422 
-428 AALSVEKKVKA
+428 
-439 LSDRINSLAEVDE
+439 
-452 TLGYALVD
+452 
-460 ADSIRYNN
+460 
-468 VTYQFEFKDYI
+468 
-479 GLNYVYYAYTIP
+479 
-491 NTDATDNSAFT
+491 SAFT

-515 DNSISDVVIPS
+515 NNSVSDVVIPS

-538 GAFYLSTITSIEVPD
+538 GAFYLSTITSIEIPNT
-553 SVTSIGEMAF
+553 VTSIGEMAF

-609 VLYSKKQDTLVIYPA
+609 ILYSKKQDTLVIYPA
-624 AKTDAAYIIPSGV
+624 AKTDAAYTIPSCV

-696 KLTGATIQ
+696 KLTGANIQ
-704 YQERIIGDVNADGAF
+704 YQERITGDVNADGAF

-771 SKQ
+771 SKR

>member
-1 MSILM
+1 
-6 LRWLCICKKA
+6 
-16 WLQNMKNCKF
+16 
-26 RRKHCKFRRLL
+26 
-37 AQVLFLWY
+37 
-45 HKYNFNEEE
+45 
-54 VFMKKKVLSLLTAAM
+54 MKKRILSMLTAAM
-69 MSGTCF
+69 MSSTCF

-115 ATCLKYSGSNVE
+115 ATCLKYSGSDVE

-216 ALSSDTTFQNADQET
+216 VLSSDTTFQNADQET

-321 TAANVDSISLMDA
+321 TAANVDSISLIDA

-340 AVLYDDGAATYP
+340 AMLYDDGTATYP

-491 NTDATDNSAFT
+491 NTDATDSSAFT

-515 DNSISDVVIPS
+515 NNSVSDVVIPS

-538 GAFYLSTITSIEVPD
+538 GAFYLSTITSIEIPNT
-553 SVTSIGEMAF
+553 VTSIGEMAF

-587 SCSALQEIQV
+587 SCSALREVQV

-604 SSLNG
+604 SSLDG
-609 VLYSKKQDTLVIYPA
+609 VLYSKAQDTLVIYPA
-624 AKTDAAYIIPSGV
+624 AKTDAAYTIPGGV

-651 ETLTIPNSLIKVGD
+651 ETIAIPNSLIKVGD
-665 SAFYNCKNLR
+665 SAFFNCKNLR
-675 AVSYNGTEE
+675 SVSYNGTEE

-696 KLTGATIQ
+696 KLTGANIQ
-704 YQERIIGDVNADGAF
+704 YQERILGDVNADGAL

-732 SVPDTQLADWKA
+732 AVPDTQLADWKA
-744 ADFNGDQTLNVFD
+744 ADFNEDQTLNGFD
-757 LCQMRYNLLKQEED
+757 LRQMRYALLKQEENA
-771 SKQ
+771 KQ

>member
-1 MSILM
+1 
-6 LRWLCICKKA
+6 
-16 WLQNMKNCKF
+16 MKNCKF

-37 AQVLFLWY
+37 AQVFFLWY

-54 VFMKKKVLSLLTAAM
+54 VFMKKRVLSLLTAAM

-108 DKKVIFT
+108 DKKVVFT
-115 ATCLKYSGSNVE
+115 ATCLKYSGSDVE

-216 ALSSDTTFQNADQET
+216 ALSSDTAFQNADQET

-239 FEQLIAEGYVKEN
+239 FEQLISEGYVKEN

-515 DNSISDVVIPS
+515 DNSVSDVVIPS

-719 TISDVVLL
+719 TVSDVVLL

-771 SKQ
+771 SKR

>member
-1 MSILM
+1 
-6 LRWLCICKKA
+6 
-16 WLQNMKNCKF
+16 
-26 RRKHCKFRRLL
+26 
-37 AQVLFLWY
+37 
-45 HKYNFNEEE
+45 
-54 VFMKKKVLSLLTAAM
+54 MKKRILSMLTAAM
-69 MSGTCF
+69 MSSTCF

-115 ATCLKYSGSNVE
+115 ATCLKYSRSDVE

-216 ALSSDTTFQNADQET
+216 VLSSDTTFQNADQET

-321 TAANVDSISLMDA
+321 TAANVDSISLIDA

-340 AVLYDDGAATYP
+340 AMLYDDGTATYP

-491 NTDATDNSAFT
+491 NTDATDSSAFT

-515 DNSISDVVIPS
+515 NNSVSDVVIPS

-538 GAFYLSTITSIEVPD
+538 GAFYLSTITSIEIPNT
-553 SVTSIGEMAF
+553 VTSIGEMAF

-587 SCSALQEIQV
+587 SCSALREVQV

-604 SSLNG
+604 SSLDG
-609 VLYSKKQDTLVIYPA
+609 VLYSKAQDTLVIYPA
-624 AKTDAAYIIPSGV
+624 AKTDAAYTIPGGV

-651 ETLTIPNSLIKVGD
+651 ETIAIPNSLIKVGD
-665 SAFYNCKNLR
+665 SAFFNCKNLR
-675 AVSYNGTEE
+675 SVSYNGTEE

-696 KLTGATIQ
+696 KLTGANIQ
-704 YQERIIGDVNADGAF
+704 YQERILGDVNADGAL

-732 SVPDTQLADWKA
+732 AVPDTQLADWKA
-744 ADFNGDQTLNVFD
+744 ADFNEDQTLNGFD
-757 LCQMRYNLLKQEED
+757 LCQMRYALLKQEENA
-771 SKQ
+771 KQ

>member
-1 MSILM
+1 
-6 LRWLCICKKA
+6 
-16 WLQNMKNCKF
+16 
-26 RRKHCKFRRLL
+26 
-37 AQVLFLWY
+37 
-45 HKYNFNEEE
+45 
-54 VFMKKKVLSLLTAAM
+54 MKKRVLSLLTAAM

-115 ATCLKYSGSNVE
+115 ATCLKYLGNNVE
-127 LVDAKTNEVVAKMLD
+127 LVDAKTNEVAAKMLD
-142 DGNFDVSG
+142 DGNFDISG

-216 ALSSDTTFQNADQET
+216 VLSSDTAFQNADQET

-239 FEQLIAEGYVKEN
+239 FDQLIAEGYVKEN
-252 SVNYDEEKHCY
+252 SVNYDAEKHWY

-278 YLDIAVKDPDQVSPG
+278 YLDIAVKDLNQVSPG
-293 IATDVTLSSSAKRL
+293 VAPDITLDFSSKRL
-307 QVDSEEMSVLFTAE
+307 VVGSEKMSVLFTAE
-321 TAANVDSISLMDA
+321 TAADVDSISLIDA

-340 AVLYDDGAATYP
+340 AMLYDDGTATYP

-491 NTDATDNSAFT
+491 NTDATDSSAFT

-515 DNSISDVVIPS
+515 DNSVSDVVIPS
-526 EIEGLPVTAISV
+526 EIEGLPVTTIST
-538 GAFYLSTITSIEVPD
+538 GAFYLSAITSIEVPD
-553 SVTSIGEMAF
+553 TVTSIGEMAF
-563 LGCTSLKSVKLSTG
+563 LGCTSLKTVKLSTG
-577 VAKIDKNAFG
+577 VAKIEKNAFG
-587 SCSALQEIQV
+587 SCSALQEVQV

-604 SSLNG
+604 SSLDG
-609 VLYSKKQDTLVIYPA
+609 VLYSKAQDTLVIYPA
-624 AKTDAAYIIPSGV
+624 AKTDAAYTIPSGV

-665 SAFYNCKNLR
+665 SAFFNCKNLR
-675 AVSYNGTEE
+675 SVSYNGTEE

-696 KLTGATIQ
+696 KLTGANIQ
-704 YQERIIGDVNADGAF
+704 YQERIIGDVNADGAL

-732 SVPDTQLADWKA
+732 AVPDTQLADWKA
-744 ADFNGDQTLNVFD
+744 ADFNEDQTLNGFD
-757 LCQMRYNLLKQEED
+757 LCQMRYALLKQEENA
-771 SKQ
+771 KQ

>member
-1 MSILM
+1 
-6 LRWLCICKKA
+6 
-16 WLQNMKNCKF
+16 
-26 RRKHCKFRRLL
+26 
-37 AQVLFLWY
+37 
-45 HKYNFNEEE
+45 
-54 VFMKKKVLSLLTAAM
+54 MKKKVLSLLTAAM

-75 FVGAEQ
+75 SVGAEQ

-115 ATCLKYSGSNVE
+115 ATCLKYSGSDVE

-340 AVLYDDGAATYP
+340 AVLYDDGTATYP

-515 DNSISDVVIPS
+515 NNSVSDVVIPS

-684 EWNQI
+684 KWNQI

-771 SKQ
+771 SKR

>member
-1 MSILM
+1 
-6 LRWLCICKKA
+6 
-16 WLQNMKNCKF
+16 
-26 RRKHCKFRRLL
+26 
-37 AQVLFLWY
+37 
-45 HKYNFNEEE
+45 
-54 VFMKKKVLSLLTAAM
+54 MKKRILSMLTAAM
-69 MSGTCF
+69 MSSTCF

-115 ATCLKYSGSNVE
+115 ATCLKYSGSDVE

-216 ALSSDTTFQNADQET
+216 VLSSDTTFQNADQET

-321 TAANVDSISLMDA
+321 TAANVDSISLIDA

-340 AVLYDDGAATYP
+340 AMLYDDGTATYP

-491 NTDATDNSAFT
+491 NTDATDSSAFT

-515 DNSISDVVIPS
+515 NNSVSDVVIPS

-538 GAFYLSTITSIEVPD
+538 GAFYLSSITSFEIPNT
-553 SVTSIGEMAF
+553 VTSIGEMAF

-587 SCSALQEIQV
+587 SCSALREVQV

-604 SSLNG
+604 SSLDG
-609 VLYSKKQDTLVIYPA
+609 VLYSKAQDTLVIYPA
-624 AKTDAAYIIPSGV
+624 AKTDAAYTIPGGV

-651 ETLTIPNSLIKVGD
+651 ETIAIPNSLIKVGD
-665 SAFYNCKNLR
+665 SAFFNCKNLR
-675 AVSYNGTEE
+675 SVSYNGTEE

-696 KLTGATIQ
+696 KLTGANIQ
-704 YQERIIGDVNADGAF
+704 YQERILGDVNADGAL

-732 SVPDTQLADWKA
+732 AVPDTQLADWKA
-744 ADFNGDQTLNVFD
+744 ADFNEDQTLNGFD
-757 LCQMRYNLLKQEED
+757 LCQMRYALLKQEENA
-771 SKQ
+771 KQ